1 MSYVVG
7 FSEKF
12 LRQLPRLPDA
22 LQQQVERAMA
32 TLEVEPRPPKAGL
45 MSAEVQKYRL
55 GVTEGLKV
63 LYRVYDRLRY
73 VEMEEIRYKPY
84 YPW

>member
-1 MSYVVG
+1 
-7 FSEKF
+7 
-12 LRQLPRLPDA
+12 
-22 LQQQVERAMA
+22 
-32 TLEVEPRPPKAGL
+32 